1 MSFRAS
7 ANHVRN
13 AALSP
18 WQRLVA
24 LRSCFVCFSEA
35 TGTRFTANLERFD
48 NLYGFNR
55 YHPNTNPPTEAQLL
69 ATLEALEN
77 ERNVLIAQRNDESQR
92 NREAKLARKN
102 AQRLSAPRYLWGMP
116 CTTREQFERTI
127 AKSKPTLVFFGAPWD
142 ANSTRMAIWLPGW
155 KLSAPGWRL
164 LLLDTDMEANFELY
178 RELGFQNTP
187 TALVFQ
193 RGQELARR
201 VGFQDVTQLQSWLST
216 ISLTDM

>member
-1 MSFRAS
+1 M
-7 ANHVRN
+7 V
-13 AALSP
+13 
-18 WQRLVA
+18 QRYD
-24 LRSCFVCFSEA
+24 
-35 TGTRFTANLERFD
+35 T
-48 NLYGFNR
+48 LYGFNR
-55 YHPNTNPPTEAQLL
+55 YHPNTNPPTETQLL
-69 ATLEALEN
+69 ATLEALED
-77 ERNVLIAQRNDESQR
+77 ERNVLIAQRSDEAQR

-116 CTTREQFERTI
+116 CATREQFERTT

-187 TALVFQ
+187 TVLVFQ
-193 RGQELARR
+193 RGQEIARR